1 MGWICVP
8 LIILVGW
15 YAWKGWEQMV
25 AERQPQLRDVAV
37 PASIGAP
44 PSRP

>member
-8 LIILVGW
+8 LILMVGW
-15 YAWKGWEQMV
+15 YAWKGWEQLV
-25 AERQPQLRDVAV
+25 ADRQPQFREVA

-44 PSRP
+44 PPLRQ